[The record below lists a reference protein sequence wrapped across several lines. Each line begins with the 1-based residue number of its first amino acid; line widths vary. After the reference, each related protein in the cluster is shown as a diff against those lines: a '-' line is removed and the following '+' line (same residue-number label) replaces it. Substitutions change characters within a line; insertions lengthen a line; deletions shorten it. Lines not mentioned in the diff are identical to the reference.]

1 MEEKYIAFIHDVR
14 ISIHENL
21 QQLSDRKGFASA
33 DEQAYIDA
41 RIMAYQEM
49 LSIMRASAEACQ
61 LPLDEIGL

>member
-1 MEEKYIAFIHDVR
+1 MEEKYIAFIHDVLV
-14 ISIHENL
+14 SLHENL
-21 QQLSDRKGFASA
+21 QELRDRKGFASA

-61 LPLDEIGL
+61 LPLDEF